1 MANVKST
8 LRLEDRMSSTLTSI
22 TRAMNSTLVMM
33 RNIKGQNVGGD
44 FAKAAQDIKRAEAE
58 VNNFNSSL
66 NKASSDINNNTN
78 ALDNMT
84 NSVISLVSAYASF
97 QGIKKVINLSDEY
110 TQTTARLDLMNDGLQ
125 TTSQLQDKIFASAQR
140 SRAEYGAVASAVAK
154 LGLTAGKAFKSN
166 DEIIAFTEL
175 LNKNFV
181 VGGAG
186 ATEQAAAM
194 YQLTQAMGSGKLQ
207 GDEYRSIIENAPLL
221 ARAIEDYM
229 RNVQKAKGTMKEWAA
244 DGLLTA
250 DVIKAALFSSADQI
264 NAKFESMPMTWS
276 QVWTAVMNRLYK
288 LSMPLLNIVNKL
300 AQHWD
305 VLEPIVL
312 GVVGALGLYIGALV
326 TLNIIKG
333 ITNTLELISA
343 ARSAMSAGKTLMQA
357 AATTTATGA
366 QVGLNAALLACP
378 ITWIILAIIA
388 IIAAIYAVVA
398 AINKVKGTSV
408 SATGIIVGA
417 LATAAAFVWNLFLG
431 VLDLVLG
438 VINYMYNGWATFAN
452 FFANIFNDPIASIIK
467 LFGGLADNVLGI
479 LQTIASAID
488 KIFGSNLAG
497 AVSGWRNSV
506 SSKVD
511 SLASKYGNGSY
522 EDKFKKINLTS
533 ESLGL
538 KRWSYSGAYNSGYSM
553 GAGLEDKISGIFGG
567 DAMNDLLSGLGDVTG
582 SDGTGSKALKTTSN
596 DDLLSDEDI
605 QLLLDVAT
613 RDYKLSYQQVTP
625 NITVTFGDI
634 NETVDVDDVLD
645 RVADKLEEIYDGNLE
660 VS

>member
-66 NKASSDINNNTN
+66 NKASSDISNNTN

-125 TTSQLQDKIFASAQR
+125 TTSELQDKIFASAQR
-140 SRAEYGAVASAVAK
+140 SRAEYGATASAVAK
-154 LGLTAGKAFKSN
+154 LGLTASKAFKNN

-175 LNKNFV
+175 LNKNFI
-181 VGGAG
+181 VGGAS

-276 QVWTAVMNRLYK
+276 QVWTNVMNRLYK
-288 LSMPLLNIVNKL
+288 LSMPLLNIINKL

-312 GVVGALGLYIGALV
+312 GVITALGLYAGALI

-333 ITNTLELISA
+333 ITNTLELVSA

-378 ITWIILAIIA
+378 ITWILLIIIA
-388 IIAAIYAVVA
+388 VIAAIYAVVA
-398 AINKVKGTSV
+398 AINKVTGTSV
-408 SATGIIVGA
+408 SATGVIVGA
-417 LATAAAFVWNLFLG
+417 LATAAALVWNLF
-431 VLDLVLG
+431 
-438 VINYMYNGWATFAN
+438 
-452 FFANIFNDPIASIIK
+452 
-467 LFGGLADNVLGI
+467 
-479 LQTIASAID
+479 
-488 KIFGSNLAG
+488 
-497 AVSGWRNSV
+497 
-506 SSKVD
+506 
-511 SLASKYGNGSY
+511 
-522 EDKFKKINLTS
+522 
-533 ESLGL
+533 
-538 KRWSYSGAYNSGYSM
+538 
-553 GAGLEDKISGIFGG
+553 
-567 DAMNDLLSGLGDVTG
+567 
-582 SDGTGSKALKTTSN
+582 
-596 DDLLSDEDI
+596 
-605 QLLLDVAT
+605 
-613 RDYKLSYQQVTP
+613 
-625 NITVTFGDI
+625 
-634 NETVDVDDVLD
+634 
-645 RVADKLEEIYDGNLE
+645 
-660 VS
+660 